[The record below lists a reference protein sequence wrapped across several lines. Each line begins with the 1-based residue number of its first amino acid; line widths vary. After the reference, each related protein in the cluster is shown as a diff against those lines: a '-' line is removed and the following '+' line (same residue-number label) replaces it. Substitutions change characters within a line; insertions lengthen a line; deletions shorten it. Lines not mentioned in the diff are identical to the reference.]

1 MQASSFYTT
10 GFSKLRESLI
20 ARYNEP
26 HRFYHNIFHINDML
40 NLAAGIMHYSPNS
53 SVTNLSIW
61 YHDAIYDPTKTDNEE
76 KSAELAIE
84 ELKDKITSEELDEV
98 VAGILLTKHQFSS
111 TLLAKHMSIIIDA
124 DLYILSHDWCY
135 TAYAKA
141 IRKEYAHVTDA
152 QYIEGRKTFLTKMLK
167 RNQYYNFFQ
176 DRAPKARQNMNM
188 ELEYLN
194 KDILL

>member
-1 MQASSFYTT
+1 MNATSFYETE
-10 GFSKLRESLI
+10 FDKLRESLI

-40 NLAAGIMHYSPNS
+40 NLASGIIYYSPNNG
-53 SVTNLSIW
+53 VTNLSIW

-76 KSAELAIE
+76 KSAELAIS
-84 ELKDKITSEELDEV
+84 ELKNQISDEELDEV

-111 TLLAKHMSIIIDA
+111 TLLAKHMSIIIDT
-124 DLYILSHDWCY
+124 DLYILSHNWCY

-141 IRKEYAHVTDA
+141 IRKEYSHLTDA
-152 QYIEGRKTFLTKMLK
+152 QYIEGRKSFLTKMLK

-176 DRAPKARQNMNM
+176 DRTAKARQNMNM
-188 ELEYLN
+188 ELNYLE